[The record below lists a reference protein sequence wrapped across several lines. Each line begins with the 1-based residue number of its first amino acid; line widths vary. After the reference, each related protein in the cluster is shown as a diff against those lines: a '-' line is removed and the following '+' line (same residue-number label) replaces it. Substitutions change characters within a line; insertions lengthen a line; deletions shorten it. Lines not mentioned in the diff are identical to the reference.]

1 MEDIMDKRRWEQIGA
16 AGGIVFVLLQ
26 LAGQALI
33 QVGGAEPSF
42 NAPAGEIVAF
52 FENRNPQLFAA
63 GGFLSVIA
71 VFALFWFLGV
81 LWARLRRHEE
91 EPAWMSLVAFGSGL
105 VSVAAVFA
113 NSGWALAV
121 FRINEGLDPQLA
133 RTLFDSG
140 NFGFATFWVFLAIFL
155 FTTGIVILRD
165 GALPGWLGWFGLVTA
180 IALLIARAFWAVSGA
195 AFIPY
200 VLFWLWLIITS
211 IILIRRARRN
221 EATRDE
227 KQIHRS

>member
-1 MEDIMDKRRWEQIGA
+1 MAKHRWEQIGA

-26 LAGQALI
+26 LVSQALV

-42 NAPAGEIVAF
+42 NAPAEEIVTF

-63 GGFLSVIA
+63 GGFISVIA
-71 VFALFWFLGV
+71 VFALFWFLGI
-81 LWARLRRHEE
+81 LWAQLRRHEE
-91 EPAWMSLVAFGSGL
+91 DPAWMSLIAFGSGL
-105 VSVAAVFA
+105 VSVAAVFVD
-113 NSGWALAV
+113 SGWALAV
-121 FRINEGLDPQLA
+121 FRIDEGLDPQLA
-133 RTLFDSG
+133 RYLFDSG
-140 NFGFATFWVFLAIFL
+140 NFGFATFWVFLAVFL
-155 FTTGIVILRD
+155 FTTGTEILRD

-211 IILIRRARRN
+211 IILIRRAGK
-221 EATRDE
+221 EEMT
-227 KQIHRS
+227 K

>member
-1 MEDIMDKRRWEQIGA
+1 MAKHRWEQIGA

-26 LAGQALI
+26 LTGQALI
-33 QVGGAEPSF
+33 QIGGAEPPF
-42 NAPAGEIVAF
+42 NAPAEEIVTF

-105 VSVAAVFA
+105 VSVAAVFVD
-113 NSGWALAV
+113 SGWALAV
-121 FRINEGLDPQLA
+121 FRIDEGLDPQLA
-133 RTLFDSG
+133 RYLFDSG
-140 NFGFATFWVFLAIFL
+140 NFGFATFWVFLAVFL

-165 GALPGWLGWFGLVTA
+165 GALPSWLGWFGLVTA
-180 IALLIARAFWAVSGA
+180 IALLIARAFWAEPSGA
-195 AFIPY
+195 VFIPY
-200 VLFWLWLIITS
+200 VLFWLWLIVTS
-211 IILIRRARRN
+211 IILIRWAGKEEARS
-221 EATRDE
+221 DE
-227 KQIHRS
+227 

>member
-1 MEDIMDKRRWEQIGA
+1 MAKRRWEQIGA

-42 NAPAGEIVAF
+42 NAPAEEIVTF
-52 FENRNPQLFAA
+52 FENRNPQLFAV
-63 GGFLSVIA
+63 GCLLSVIA
-71 VFALFWFLGV
+71 IFAFFWFLGA

-113 NSGWALAV
+113 DSGWALAV

-133 RTLFDSG
+133 RYLFDSG
-140 NFGFATFWVFLAIFL
+140 NFGFATFWVFLAAFL
-155 FTTGIVILRD
+155 FTTGIVILRG
-165 GALPGWLGWFGLVTA
+165 GALPGWLGWLGLVTA
-180 IALLIARAFWAVSGA
+180 IALLVARAVWAEPSGA
-195 AFIPY
+195 VFIPY
-200 VLFWLWLIITS
+200 VLFWLWLIATS
-211 IILIRRARRN
+211 FVLIRRAG
-221 EATRDE
+221 RDE
-227 KQIHRS
+227 AASNDKLQ

>member
-1 MEDIMDKRRWEQIGA
+1 MAKRRWEQIGA

-26 LAGQALI
+26 LVGQALV

-42 NAPAGEIVAF
+42 NAPAEEIVTF

-63 GGFLSVIA
+63 GGFFSVIA

-105 VSVAAVFA
+105 VSVAAVFV

-121 FRINEGLDPQLA
+121 FRIDEGLDSQLA
-133 RTLFDSG
+133 RYLFDSG
-140 NFGFATFWVFLAIFL
+140 NFGFATFWVFLAVFL
-155 FTTGIVILRD
+155 FTTGIVILQDR
-165 GALPGWLGWFGLVTA
+165 ALPGWLGWFGLVTA
-180 IALLIARAFWAVSGA
+180 IALLIARAFWADPSGA
-195 AFIPY
+195 VFIPY
-200 VLFWLWLIITS
+200 VLFWLWLIVTS
-211 IILIRRARRN
+211 IVLIRRAGKE
-221 EATRDE
+221 EARSDE
-227 KQIHRS
+227 